1 MKILIFYPD
10 FTLYSE
16 GHVSVF
22 FKTRVIEYIKSGH
35 QVEVITLQPQPSK
48 EHQIKDLTVTVIK
61 KKEIYECLR
70 RKINNIDI
78 FLIHFINFR
87 IIRFLLNYNVNAT
100 IFFHGVEAISSI
112 RYIFDWYLKP
122 IFHLKKFIYNLIQF
136 YLLKK
141 LINTKKNIKF
151 VFVSAWMKQAIEKDL
166 NVNFLKFQSAIIHNP
181 VSNYFFK
188 KDFELSFN
196 TQKINL
202 IVVKNFNSYKYAG
215 DLTLKYILKYS
226 KNKFFDNFNFIIVGE
241 GILLEKYKKKLL
253 THKNITIINK
263 FIENEKLVDLYQ
275 KNHIFLYLSRLDAQ
289 SVSISEALSLGMI
302 VVTSKIAAIPEFIK
316 DGYNGYL
323 IDNNYDSFE
332 KKINYIYQNKNNL
345 KTVSENAKKYS
356 LENFEPANNSKK
368 EILFAVKKITCKN
381 CLVNNSISDVYFND
395 EGVCSYCL
403 KFIPYLENLKK
414 ENIKN
419 NQIVKTINKIKI
431 SSLNKKY
438 DSLIGVSGGVDSS
451 YIVHLA
457 KIYELKPLL
466 VHFDNGWN
474 SELATSNINRLIKKT
489 NFDLK
494 TTVVNWEEFRDIQ
507 LSFLKAGVID
517 IELVTDHA
525 IFANLLHIAAKYKI
539 KNIISGTNI
548 LTEHAMPSTWMW
560 RKTDSI
566 NIKNIYKREGNGQ
579 FRTYPH
585 MNFLKWYLN
594 LYFYKKFKFIE
605 ILNDINYSKKEA
617 IKTLQIEYDWK
628 MYEEKHYESIFTKF
642 YQSYILPNKFKIDKR
657 IIHYSSLIR
666 NKEITKAEALNLLKN
681 NLYNVEQIRRE
692 KKYVADKFNLSIE
705 QFDQLLSS
713 ENIKSH
719 YDYKNS
725 EFLFQICKKLFSF
738 TR

>member
-1 MKILIFYPD
+1 MKILIFVSD
-10 FTLYSE
+10 FTLNTADHS
-16 GHVSVF
+16 SVF

-35 QVEVITLQPQPSK
+35 QVEVITLHYEPK
-48 EHQIKDLTVTVIK
+48 NEYEIKDLTLTVIK
-61 KKEIYECLR
+61 KKEVYEYLR
-70 RKINNIDI
+70 GKINNIDI
-78 FLIHFINFR
+78 FFIHFINFR
-87 IIRFLLNYNVNAT
+87 IIKFLLNYNVNAT
-100 IFFHGVEAISSI
+100 IFFHGVEAISI
-112 RYIFDWYLKP
+112 TRYIFDWYLRP
-122 IFHLKKFIYNLIQF
+122 IFYVKKFIYNIIQF

-141 LINTKKNIKF
+141 LINTKKNIRF
-151 VFVSAWMKQAIEKDL
+151 IFVSSWMKQAVEKDL
-166 NVNFLKFQSAIIHNP
+166 NVNFLKSQSTIIHNS
-181 VSNYFFK
+181 VSEYFFK
-188 KDFELSFN
+188 KDFELSYN

-215 DLTLKYILKYS
+215 DLTAEYILKYS
-226 KNKFFDNFNFIIVGE
+226 KNKFFDNFNFTIVGE
-241 GILLEKYKKKLL
+241 GIILEKYKKKLL
-253 THKNITIINK
+253 IHKNITIINK
-263 FIENEKLVDLYQ
+263 FVENEKLVDLYK
-275 KNHIFLYLSRLDAQ
+275 KNHIFLYLTRLDSQ
-289 SVSISEALSLGMI
+289 SVTISEALSLGMI
-302 VVTSKIAAIPEFIK
+302 VVSSKIAAIPEFIK

-345 KTVSENAKKYS
+345 KIISENAKNFS
-356 LENFEPANNSKK
+356 LENFEPVNNSKK
-368 EILFAVKKITCKN
+368 EILFADKKVTCKN
-381 CLVNNSISDVYFND
+381 CLVNNFISDVYFND

-403 KFIPYLENLKK
+403 KFIPYLESIKK

-438 DSLIGVSGGVDSS
+438 DSLIGVSGGIDSS
-451 YIVHLA
+451 YVVHLA
-457 KIYELKPLL
+457 KIYKLNPLL

-474 SELATSNINRLIKKT
+474 SELATSNINSLIKKT

-525 IFANLLHIAAKYKI
+525 IFSNLLHMAEKYKI

-548 LTEHAMPSTWMW
+548 MTEHAMPSTWMW
-560 RKTDSI
+560 RKTDSR
-566 NIKNIYKREGNGQ
+566 NIKDIYKREGNGQ

-594 LYFYKKFKFIE
+594 LYVFKKYKFIE
-605 ILNDINYSKKEA
+605 ILNDVNYSKKEA
-617 IKTLQIEYDWK
+617 IKTLQTEYDWR

-642 YQSYILPNKFKIDKR
+642 YQSYILPYKFKIDKR
-657 IIHYSSLIR
+657 IIHYSALIR
-666 NKEITKAEALNLLKN
+666 NKEITKAEALNLLKKN
-681 NLYNVEQIRRE
+681 EHSVEQIRRE
-692 KKYVADKFNLSIE
+692 KKYIANKFNLSTE
-705 QFDQLLSS
+705 EFDKLLSS

-738 TR
+738 VR